1 MPLENIFAGPA
12 RAQTEMRPVAN
23 WLFFVWFLVGLMVLI
38 GGLTRLTDSGLS
50 ITEWA
55 PIAGAI
61 PPLSQAD
68 WMIAFD
74 KYKQIPEFRLQNAGM
89 TLGEFKTIYWW
100 EWGHRFLGRAIG
112 VIFAVPLLWFVASGR
127 VRGGLA
133 AWLLFLLLLGGAQG
147 FVGWIMVASGLD
159 GERINVSHFKL
170 AMHMGLAVFIFA
182 LLLWTAM
189 SVWLQAGPKEKQTG
203 LIFAFLL
210 VMLSFCQIIAGALV
224 AGLDAGIVFTS
235 WPLMDG
241 QWVPADSVPGIAG
254 LSDPMKVQFLHR
266 LGAYLLVLAG
276 LVALW
281 RVDAPRRPVAA
292 LALAVILL
300 QAGLGIVTLVSTAS
314 VQHLWLAAAHQMGA
328 LVVLGLAVTLMHKT
342 RYG

>member
-189 SVWLQAGPKEKQTG
+189 SVWLQAGPQGKANRTDLCLSAG
-203 LIFAFLL
+203 DAFLL
-210 VMLSFCQIIAGALV
+210 PDHCRGAC
-224 AGLDAGIVFTS
+224 
-235 WPLMDG
+235 
-241 QWVPADSVPGIAG
+241 
-254 LSDPMKVQFLHR
+254 
-266 LGAYLLVLAG
+266 
-276 LVALW
+276 
-281 RVDAPRRPVAA
+281 RRPGCRDC
-292 LALAVILL
+292 LYE
-300 QAGLGIVTLVSTAS
+300 
-314 VQHLWLAAAHQMGA
+314 LAADGWTVGA
-328 LVVLGLAVTLMHKT
+328 GGFGAWHCWTV
-342 RYG
+342 